1 MSVPVNIRANVRVPF
16 PALVLA
22 NFPLS
27 VAKANG
33 IWTFNID
40 VSDIAQEIS
49 NTVGGIPHNY
59 RAVTATP
66 VSILGSPQL
75 DYYLGIDTIAIN
87 AAWNVQL
94 PTAASRNSF
103 ALIFKDIGG
112 VARNFPGT
120 FTPAGTETIEGVNSA
135 QVLLNIDRQSVT
147 LIPILT
153 GRGAPGWL
161 RI

>member
-1 MSVPVNIRANVRVPF
+1 MAVPVNIRANVRVPF
-16 PALVLA
+16 PALILA

-33 IWTFNID
+33 VWTFNID
-40 VSDIAQEIS
+40 VTDIAQSIA

-75 DYYLGIDTIAIN
+75 DYYLGIDTLAIA
-87 AAWNVQL
+87 APWNVQL

-103 ALIFKDIGG
+103 ALIFKDIAGG
-112 VARNFPGT
+112 ARTYPGT
-120 FTPAGTETIEGVNSA
+120 FTPATSEFIETSSSA
-135 QVLLNIDRQSVT
+135 QVLLNTDRQSVT
-147 LIPILT
+147 LIPVLT
-153 GRGAPGWL
+153 GRGAPGWM